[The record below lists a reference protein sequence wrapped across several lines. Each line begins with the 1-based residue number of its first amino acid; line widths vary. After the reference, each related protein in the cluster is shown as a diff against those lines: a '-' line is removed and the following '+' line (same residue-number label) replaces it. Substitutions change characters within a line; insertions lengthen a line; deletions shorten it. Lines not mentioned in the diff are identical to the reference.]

1 VPSGTPLVLAY
12 HAVSERWQHP
22 LAVTE
27 AQLHRHLRL
36 LLSLRFRPAPADEIL
51 SRRGR
56 LLHVSFDDAY
66 TSVARVLPRLAQ
78 LGVPATVF
86 ACAGYADTGAPLA
99 VPELVDEVAAHPSEL
114 ATMTWDALRELIEQ
128 GVEVGSHTIS
138 HPHLVELAEGELTR
152 ELLDSRTRLE
162 DELRR
167 PCRYLSYPYGEQDA
181 RVRDAARAAG
191 YEAAFALPGIDR
203 PPDPFAFPRI
213 GIYQRDNVARA
224 ALKTSALRRPA
235 LALAAMRGA
244 SRRLPAAKDD

>member
-12 HAVSERWQHP
+12 HAVSERWRHP

-27 AQLHRHLRL
+27 AMLFRHLRL
-36 LLSLRFRPAPADEIL
+36 LLSLRFRPARTDEVL
-51 SRRGR
+51 TRRGR
-56 LLHVSFDDAY
+56 LLHLSFDDAY
-66 TSVARVLPRLAQ
+66 TSVARVLPGLAQ

-86 ACAGYADTGAPLA
+86 ACSGYAETGAPLA
-99 VPELVDEVAAHPSEL
+99 VPELADEVASHPSEL
-114 ATMTWDALRELIEQ
+114 ETMNWDGLRELTEQ

-138 HPHLVELAEGELTR
+138 HPHLPELDDGELAR
-152 ELLDSRTRLE
+152 ELVDSRTRLE

-181 RVRDAARAAG
+181 RVRKAARAAG

-213 GIYQRDNVARA
+213 GIYQRDNIARA

-235 LALAAMRGA
+235 RALAAMR
-244 SRRLPAAKDD
+244 RR